1 MNAITP
7 GLGMDILASAPR
19 ETPEAWAARVRW
31 AVLMESSRA
40 VAALAG
46 RNVDETDVAMPFLA
60 GDEPCEDL
68 AAVMQNGMAALLETL
83 DRGRDCRAAADALW
97 REFTVLR
104 DLIVRSA
111 VQDATRQGTVAA

>member
-19 ETPEAWAARVRW
+19 ETPEAWAARMRW
-31 AVLMESSRA
+31 VVLMESGRA

-68 AAVMQNGMAALLETL
+68 AAVMQTGMAALLETL

-97 REFTVLR
+97 REFTMLR
-104 DLIVRSA
+104 DLIV
-111 VQDATRQGTVAA
+111 QNATREGTVAA